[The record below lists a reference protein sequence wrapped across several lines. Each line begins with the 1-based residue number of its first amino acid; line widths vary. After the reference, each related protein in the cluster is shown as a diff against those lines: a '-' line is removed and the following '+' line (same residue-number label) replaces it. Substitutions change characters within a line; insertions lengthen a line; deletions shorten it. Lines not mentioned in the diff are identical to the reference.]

1 MSAFGGKAR
10 HRMDPEESPLLTQSG
25 LSGAASANKGV
36 VQLSRATVTIKRA
49 EARRPLALTVKTT
62 VPTSCTPP
70 FPNKSARRAPSR
82 SRPAA
87 FQPAENRLC
96 FDPMRYFMTAT
107 NNPQAAAGPASAA
120 YRNMTDKLG
129 HLGLDTAV
137 PEGVRALA
145 EKTVAQ
151 TREAYDRS
159 KDAFDASLTTF
170 ERSFDAAGQGAAAF
184 NRKIVDIARRNVD
197 ANFDL
202 ATSLAGAKNLADIV
216 ELQSAF
222 WRKQFDVLTAQAEEV
237 RALVDQGDGRYDP
250 VDEVASGAWRG

>member
-1 MSAFGGKAR
+1 
-10 HRMDPEESPLLTQSG
+10 
-25 LSGAASANKGV
+25 
-36 VQLSRATVTIKRA
+36 
-49 EARRPLALTVKTT
+49 
-62 VPTSCTPP
+62 
-70 FPNKSARRAPSR
+70 
-82 SRPAA
+82 
-87 FQPAENRLC
+87 
-96 FDPMRYFMTAT
+96 MTAT
-107 NNPQAAAGPASAA
+107 TNPTAAQASAA

-145 EKTVAQ
+145 DNAVAQ

-184 NRKIVDIARRNVD
+184 NRKIVDIARRNVG

-222 WRKQFDVLTAQAEEV
+222 WRKQFGVLTAQAEEV
-237 RALVDQGDGRYDP
+237 RVLSTQVTADAVEQ
-250 VDEVASGAWRG
+250 VKRGGVHELRKAI